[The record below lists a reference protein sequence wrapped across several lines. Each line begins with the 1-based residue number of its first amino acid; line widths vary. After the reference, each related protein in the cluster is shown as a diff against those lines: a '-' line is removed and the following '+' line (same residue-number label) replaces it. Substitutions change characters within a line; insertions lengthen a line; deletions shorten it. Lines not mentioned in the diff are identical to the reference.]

1 MDGGQRLTQRDRT
14 QTRSEA
20 LALMAIGWLDLELR
34 HLATLRVLA
43 EERSFRATAARL
55 GFAQSGISRHIS
67 TLEQRVGTQL
77 VRRGQGTRGVELTEA
92 GEQLLQHAD
101 AILSIVATSE
111 RDFAHRYGTEGIA
124 IRVATFQ
131 SVSATILAPA
141 IAQTKRAAPSLVVD
155 LVEAPDPLEALQRGE
170 VDLAFSEQ
178 LPLDDASSHV
188 LLLTDPYILAA
199 ASVEALPGN
208 GRAVALS
215 ELAGLP
221 LVTLRHSCHLA
232 AVERE
237 LANQDI
243 YLRPILR
250 SDDAMTLHG
259 LAASGAAVA
268 LLPQL
273 ALLPTPTLHLRAID
287 PMFRPRPICLVWN
300 REPSPSP
307 PVRSLA
313 EAIRASAKRLQ
324 ANGVGRRP
332 TRLQSIAAEPEL

>member
-14 QTRSEA
+14 QTRSET

-77 VRRGQGTRGVELTEA
+77 VRRGQGTRGVELTKA
-92 GEQLLQHAD
+92 GEQLLRHAD
-101 AILSIVATSE
+101 AILSAVATSE

-131 SVSATILAPA
+131 SVSASILAPA
-141 IAQTKRAAPSLVVD
+141 IAQTKRTAPSITVE
-155 LVEAPDPLEALQRGE
+155 LVEATDPLQALQRGE

-273 ALLPTPTLHLRAID
+273 ALLPTPALHLRAID
-287 PMFRPRPICLVWN
+287 PSFRPRPICLVWN
-300 REPSPSP
+300 REPSPSL
-307 PVRSLA
+307 PVRGLA
-313 EAIRASAKRLQ
+313 EAIHASAKRLQ
-324 ANGVGRRP
+324 ANGVGRGP
-332 TRLQSIAAEPEL
+332 SRLQIAAEPEF